1 MLGNNIVSGK
11 VPFFKNKLFR
21 LMAQDEAETPV
32 VAQIHSAI
40 LRLSRDRTGALIVLA
55 DDLNFAGL
63 EDSGVLINA
72 DVSKQMIISIF
83 VKESPLHDGAM
94 VIYNDRIYKA
104 SCILPVSANINLP
117 ASAGLRHRAALG
129 LSEISNATTFV
140 VSEETGKIAYAFRG
154 VLYTELDEQ
163 TLLIE
168 LRKALSMEK
177 EIVMNS

>member
-1 MLGNNIVSGK
+1 MSQFVSVGVIALVIIFQPEIRKFLIMLGNNIVSGK

-94 VIYNDRIYKA
+94 VIYNDRIY
-104 SCILPVSANINLP
+104 
-117 ASAGLRHRAALG
+117 
-129 LSEISNATTFV
+129 NATTFV